1 MGVDS
6 VGEETM
12 KAVVLLALAAA
23 VLASEENVL
32 QPKIVEVPV
41 PARNATETRYVKHAH
56 RATLN
61 FACPVDS
68 IVVTPNFDNIDPS
81 VVDPIVQVELEDH
94 LGEVGSIQWAHIMQ
108 TYFQGTDP
116 RGQERELSALG
127 GDLGEFLI
135 VLGAIEAE
143 LGSEFTA
150 EEVETKLKTYLTVM
164 SKEKFFYSI
173 DAPAIEVFKKF
184 CGCPNLNIADPPDA
198 KKDLLLNAT
207 TDPAASGDEFFNK
220 AVADPAAFGLRPALI
235 QNVLAAFFNTM
246 WNKADPLHR
255 KIKFVLLKG
264 DYDPKAFV
272 MVKTPG
278 YCNAQLLA
286 PMISP
291 ELCGKQMGIYHG
303 DAATL
308 LRTEM
313 AGVMLMKTPENK
325 NAVVR
330 KANDISTSILVK
342 MLEGHTEPVY
352 TVTFSGVE

>member
-1 MGVDS
+1 MGRD
-6 VGEETM
+6 ERTM
-12 KAVVLLALAAA
+12 KAVVLLALAVA

-32 QPKIVEVPV
+32 QPQIVEVPV
-41 PARNATETRYVKHAH
+41 PARNATEARYVKHAH

-61 FACPVDS
+61 FACPVGS

-207 TDPAASGDEFFNK
+207 SDPAASGDEFFNK

-235 QNVLAAFFNTM
+235 QHVLAAFFNTM
-246 WNKADPLHR
+246 WNKSDPLHR

-278 YCNAQLLA
+278 YCNA
-286 PMISP
+286 SV
-291 ELCGKQMGIYHG
+291 
-303 DAATL
+303 L
-308 LRTEM
+308 LRTEI
-313 AGVMLMKTPENK
+313 AGVLLLDTPEAK

-330 KANDISTSILVK
+330 KAN
-342 MLEGHTEPVY
+342 E
-352 TVTFSGVE
+352 

>member
-1 MGVDS
+1 
-6 VGEETM
+6 M
-12 KAVVLLALAAA
+12 KVVVLFALAVA

-41 PARNATETRYVKHAH
+41 PAQNATEARYVKHAH

-68 IVVTPNFDNIDPS
+68 IVVTPNFDNINPS

-94 LGEVGSIQWAHIMQ
+94 LGEVGSIQWAHILQ

-135 VLGAIEAE
+135 VLAAIEAE
-143 LGSEFTA
+143 LGSEFSA
-150 EEVETKLKTYLTVM
+150 DEVENKLKTYLTVM

-173 DAPAIEVFKKF
+173 DAAAIEVFKKF

-220 AVADPAAFGLRPALI
+220 VVADANAYGLRPALV
-235 QNVLAAFFNTM
+235 QDVLAAFFKTM

-313 AGVMLMKTPENK
+313 AGIMLMKTPENK

-330 KANDISTSILVK
+330 KANEMSTAALVK
-342 MLEGHTEPVY
+342 VLEGHDEPVY
-352 TVTFSGVE
+352 TVTFTGLE

>member
-1 MGVDS
+1 MGTYQSRD
-6 VGEETM
+6 ERTM
-12 KAVVLLALAAA
+12 KAVVLLALAVA

-94 LGEVGSIQWAHIMQ
+94 LGEVGSIQWAHILQ

-207 TDPAASGDEFFNK
+207 SDPAASGDEFFNK

-235 QNVLAAFFNTM
+235 QHVLAAFFNNM

-255 KIKFVLLKG
+255 KIKFV
-264 DYDPKAFV
+264 
-272 MVKTPG
+272 
-278 YCNAQLLA
+278 LLA

-330 KANDISTSILVK
+330 KANEISTSILVK

>member
-1 MGVDS
+1 MGS

-164 SKEKFFYSI
+164 SKEKFFW
-173 DAPAIEVFKKF
+173 
-184 CGCPNLNIADPPDA
+184 CPNLNIADPPDA

-303 DAATL
+303 DASVL
-308 LRTEM
+308 LRTEI
-313 AGVMLMKTPENK
+313 AGVLLLDTPEAK

-330 KANDISTSILVK
+330 EANDISTSILVK

-352 TVTFSGVE
+352 TVTFQGLE

>member
-1 MGVDS
+1 MGSMGVK
-6 VGEETM
+6 TM
-12 KAVVLLALAAA
+12 KAVVLLALAVA

-61 FACPVDS
+61 FACPIDS
-68 IVVTPNFDNIDPS
+68 IVVTPNFDAISPE

-94 LGEVGSIQWAHIMQ
+94 LGEVGSIQWAHTLQ
-108 TYFQGTDP
+108 TYFQSTDP
-116 RGQERELSALG
+116 RGQERELTTLG
-127 GDLGEFLI
+127 GDLGEFLM
-135 VLGAIEAE
+135 VLGAIE
-143 LGSEFTA
+143 SEQSKEFSAT
-150 EEVETKLKTYLTVM
+150 EVTEALKLYLTVM
-164 SKEKFFYSI
+164 SKEKLFFSI
-173 DAPAIEVFKKF
+173 DTPAIENFKKF

-207 TDPAASGDEFFNK
+207 LDPASMGDEFFNK
-220 AVADPAAFGLRPALI
+220 VVTDHAGYGLRPELVT
-235 QNVLAAFFNTM
+235 NVLSAFFNTM
-246 WNKADPLHR
+246 WNKADPLHH

-264 DYDPKAFV
+264 EVAPKAFV

-303 DAATL
+303 DASVL
-308 LRTEM
+308 LRTEI
-313 AGVMLMKTPENK
+313 AGVLLMKTPEAK
-325 NAVVR
+325 NQVVR
-330 KANDISTSILVK
+330 KANEMASAAIVK
-342 MLEGHTEPVY
+342 MLEGHPEPVY
-352 TVTFSGVE
+352 TVSFQGLSR